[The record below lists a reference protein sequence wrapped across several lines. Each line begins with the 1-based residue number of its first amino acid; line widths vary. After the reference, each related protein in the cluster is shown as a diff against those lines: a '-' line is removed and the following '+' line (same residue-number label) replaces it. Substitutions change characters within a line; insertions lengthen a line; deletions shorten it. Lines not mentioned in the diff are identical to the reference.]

1 MFTTHLRVC
10 RSVLSSVS
18 RSRRLP
24 GELKRAS
31 SALVKETREHQDAD
45 EVQPQQP
52 LRDASTPTG
61 SAASSRIY
69 VLGRRKEQEVDV
81 GEALRALRAYSL
93 TAVPETAEVNI
104 KVDMTL
110 KKVRII

>member
-1 MFTTHLRVC
+1 MFTT
-10 RSVLSSVS
+10 RSPSFLSSVCLW
-18 RSRRLP
+18 RRLP
-24 GELKRAS
+24 GEIKRAS
-31 SALVKETREHQDAD
+31 SALVKETREHHDID

-52 LRDASTPTG
+52 LRDPSTPT
-61 SAASSRIY
+61 AASSRIY

-93 TAVPETAEVNI
+93 TAIPETVEVNI

>member
-1 MFTTHLRVC
+1 MFTTRP
-10 RSVLSSVS
+10 SPSFLSFVGLW
-18 RSRRLP
+18 RRLP
-24 GELKRAS
+24 GEIKRAS
-31 SALVKETREHQDAD
+31 SALVKETREHHDAD

-52 LRDASTPTG
+52 LRDPSTPTG
-61 SAASSRIY
+61 SPVSSRIY

-93 TAVPETAEVNI
+93 TAVPETVEVNI